1 MGSRCEIL
9 REGIGVG
16 SSFGFSASSWGAGG
30 AEGSFA
36 AASLFI
42 AQSAESK
49 YL

>member
-1 MGSRCEIL
+1 MGSKCEIL
-9 REGIGVG
+9 RDGMGVG
-16 SSFGFSASSWGAGG
+16 SSLGFNTSSAGG
-30 AEGSFA
+30 AGTDGSFA